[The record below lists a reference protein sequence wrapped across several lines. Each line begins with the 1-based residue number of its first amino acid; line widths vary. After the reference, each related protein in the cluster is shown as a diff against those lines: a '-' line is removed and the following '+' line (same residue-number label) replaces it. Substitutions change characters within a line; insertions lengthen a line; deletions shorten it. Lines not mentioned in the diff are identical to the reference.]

1 MSLDENNDRRKI
13 DCLLCKALPDDDS
26 KSLQDFYD
34 FMRFYTCLKSELSYY
49 SYVIVWAGRQN
60 FDINELFPQT
70 KKRQKAWTVS
80 RDCAQT

>member
-49 SYVIVWAGRQN
+49 SFICYCLSWAPEFRY
-60 FDINELFPQT
+60 
-70 KKRQKAWTVS
+70 K
-80 RDCAQT
+80 